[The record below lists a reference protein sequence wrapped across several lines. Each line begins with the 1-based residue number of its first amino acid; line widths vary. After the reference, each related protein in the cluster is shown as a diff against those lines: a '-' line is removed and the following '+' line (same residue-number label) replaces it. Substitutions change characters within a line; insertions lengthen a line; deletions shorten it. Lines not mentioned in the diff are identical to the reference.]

1 MHFKFKKP
9 RPVDII
15 IFDSTCD
22 YLFSDNVIDKKFSY
36 SVVESKIDTLFITPS
51 MIFKIIQ
58 NIIKIKNKERN
69 ILSYLY
75 KIYLLST
82 INLYQPKIVLTYID
96 NNSLYHWL
104 IRNDD
109 SIRYMAIQNG
119 IRQKFDLNILKKLI
133 PIEINHDYYFCFGKY
148 DIDFNKQ
155 MGFISN
161 KSIPCGS
168 LKLGISELRDI
179 DIVKKYDICL
189 LSNYRK
195 INNRN
200 NCMITKEIAE
210 NTMLLDKHIKDY
222 CDSNNKSLIVALR
235 SEGHEEIEY
244 YKSIYGDDAILT
256 SGLTESYSSYDA
268 SSESEVTVAYQS
280 TLLLEM
286 LAIKNKILHIDFTNN
301 KSMFDYESPIKYS
314 FTSFKDMEIK
324 INHIYDMKIND
335 YIEITKH
342 QQEYVMNYN
351 PDNPPHKIINNQ
363 INSIL
368 NIKSYVG

>member
-1 MHFKFKKP
+1 MYFKFKKP
-9 RPVDII
+9 KPVDII

-22 YLFSDNVIDKKFSY
+22 YLFLDNIIDEKFSY
-36 SVVESKIDTLFITPS
+36 NIVESKIDTLFITPS

-58 NIIKIKNKERN
+58 NIIKIKNKEIN

-82 INLYQPKIVLTYID
+82 INLYQPKIVLTYSD

-119 IRQKFDLNILKKLI
+119 IRQKFEFDILKKLI
-133 PIEINHDYYFCFGKY
+133 PVEINHDYYFCFGNY
-148 DIDFNKQ
+148 DIDFNKK

-168 LKLGISELRDI
+168 LKLGISELRDV

-189 LSNYRK
+189 LSNYKK
-195 INNRN
+195 INDKNK
-200 NCMITKEIAE
+200 CMITREITE
-210 NTMLLDKHIKDY
+210 NNMLLDKHIKDY
-222 CDSNNKSLIVALR
+222 CDSNNKSLIIALR
-235 SEGHEEIEY
+235 SERHEEIEY
-244 YKSIYGDDAILT
+244 YKSIYGNNINLS
-256 SGLTESYSSYDA
+256 SGLVESYSSYDV

-301 KSMFDYESPIKYS
+301 KSMFDYESPIKYC
-314 FTSFKDMEIK
+314 FTSFKDMELK
-324 INHIYDMKIND
+324 INQIYSIKIND
-335 YIEITKH
+335 YIEITKD

-351 PDNPPHKIINNQ
+351 PDNPPHEIINNH
-363 INSIL
+363 INSVL
-368 NIKSYVG
+368 NMKSYVS